1 MASHP
6 FTTLLERKFLEWQL
20 ETGGRKSQ
28 AEFAQYI
35 GVKRGTLT
43 MWLNGDHFPERDNVN
58 KLANVLGNEV
68 YDALDLPRP
77 DPNLQSI
84 NYRWPN
90 ISPERQRKL
99 AELAQQYEAESH
111 EQNTKAASKRRK
123 PSSNQ

>member
-1 MASHP
+1 MTAHP

-58 KLANVLGNEV
+58 KLAKVLGDEV
-68 YDALDLPRP
+68 YDAMNLPRP
-77 DPNLQSI
+77 NPYLQTI
-84 NYRWPN
+84 NKVFERL
-90 ISPERQRKL
+90 SPEQQQKL
-99 AELAQQYEAESH
+99 AEMAERYEVKSNDTNS
-111 EQNTKAASKRRK
+111 QRASKERK
-123 PSSNQ
+123 TRPR